1 MATTGVHVIVVADDT
16 DVALFLLYH
25 WNDTMA
31 DITITFDRTKASFSI
46 KSSINNHSS
55 LLKPY
60 LLVLHSW
67 AGCDTMSAIHMKG
80 KTSLIKKI
88 ETSLQVRQ
96 MLDTLRDPN
105 ADQLEV
111 GAAGIELFLQMYNGK
126 GSLASL
132 RYVISYTYQHSNNTV
147 HK

>member
-1 MATTGVHVIVVADDT
+1 
-16 DVALFLLYH
+16 
-25 WNDTMA
+25 
-31 DITITFDRTKASFSI
+31 
-46 KSSINNHSS
+46 
-55 LLKPY
+55 
-60 LLVLHSW
+60 
-67 AGCDTMSAIHMKG
+67 MKG

-111 GAAGIELFLQMYNGK
+111 GAAGIELFLQMYGGK